1 MVDPRP
7 QVLAARVR
15 PSVPIATNSAERV
28 VGDEEVAAI
37 GALVEIPGRDVE
49 LEDTLRGCERRAGIG
64 HVDDPALSSLDQR
77 GSQDMKGLLA
87 GVAEVLQLLGRL

>member
-15 PSVPIATNSAERV
+15 PFVPIATNSAERV

-37 GALVEIPGRDVE
+37 GALV
-49 LEDTLRGCERRAGIG
+49 
-64 HVDDPALSSLDQR
+64 
-77 GSQDMKGLLA
+77 
-87 GVAEVLQLLGRL
+87 